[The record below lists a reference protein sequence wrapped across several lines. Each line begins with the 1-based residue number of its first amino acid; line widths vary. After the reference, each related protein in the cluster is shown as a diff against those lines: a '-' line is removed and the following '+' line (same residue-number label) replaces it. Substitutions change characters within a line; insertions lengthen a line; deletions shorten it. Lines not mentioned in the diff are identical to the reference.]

1 MNDRF
6 RLDPQR
12 HLHVH
17 GVVVADGD
25 VPLRQMHQH
34 VIALPLENKHLES
47 DTSLLSTASRIRAN
61 RITARYFSR
70 VSRTHIISD
79 STATRVLANATSD
92 GAMLRPIVASRLKSS
107 TMYRFRSSCTSRR
120 IHSFSPFVSN
130 TFALDTLTATV
141 S

>member
-12 HLHVH
+12 HSHVH

-79 STATRVLANATSD
+79 STATRVRVRNKQTNKQTNVTHIHGPVAAVNAHT
-92 GAMLRPIVASRLKSS
+92 LKASGSVTQLESQ
-107 TMYRFRSSCTSRR
+107 
-120 IHSFSPFVSN
+120 
-130 TFALDTLTATV
+130 LL
-141 S
+141 